1 MIAILLVTSVYSNVN
16 ILLLGRPPSGRCS
29 GRSDVFQ
36 PRWETDYLFTEFK
49 GKPLCLVC
57 LETKSAMKDFNLSR
71 HYNTTHKDKYDK
83 YNGAA
88 RVAIVADL
96 RGKIHHQQSFFTKAT
111 TIQESSLKAS
121 YAVSLELAKAK
132 KPLSDGKIVKRLT
145 RRIFDIQ
152 NHVEVKLK
160 EVMHDCKYFSLA
172 LDESMDVTDV
182 SQLLI
187 YARAIDSSFEV
198 HEELLK
204 LVALHDTTKGRD
216 IFNAVQSVVS
226 EYGGFDKLSAVV
238 TDGAPSMQGKHT
250 GFAGLLQQSGV
261 DCPILH
267 CIIHQAL
274 CAKSMN
280 FSHVMDLVTKVTNL
294 IRGGNRSLNHK
305 TFVAI
310 LDEVSAVYGDL
321 QMHTEVRWMSR
332 GKRLERFFALLAEIP
347 VFLEDSIRCD
357 TSAYCSKLRDTEFLF
372 DMAFLAD
379 ITSHLNHLNMQ
390 LQGRSQ
396 TPSDLY
402 AHVNAFQSKLTL
414 FKEDFSSDR
423 PNLAHLRSVEQ
434 MCKDAP
440 NARKTSQV
448 QIEKLQPFFQA
459 KRQERGISFWRLLPE
474 SRFPLLRDFALS
486 TAGIFGSTYICEKR
500 NRLTDET
507 LFHLMQI

>member
-1 MIAILLVTSVYSNVN
+1 M
-16 ILLLGRPPSGRCS
+16 SGQK
-29 GRSDVFQ
+29 FP

-96 RGKIHHQQSFFTKAT
+96 RGKIHISRVFYQSHDYTGVISQALVRW
-111 TIQESSLKAS
+111 QNSE
-121 YAVSLELAKAK
+121 
-132 KPLSDGKIVKRLT
+132 
-145 RRIFDIQ
+145 RIFDIQ

-204 LVALHDTTKGRD
+204 LVA
-216 IFNAVQSVVS
+216 FVVS

-250 GFAGLLQQSGV
+250 GFAGSSNRV
-261 DCPILH
+261 
-267 CIIHQAL
+267 AL
-274 CAKSMN
+274 TVQYCTASYIRW
-280 FSHVMDLVTKVTNL
+280 VTL
-294 IRGGNRSLNHK
+294 
-305 TFVAI
+305 
-310 LDEVSAVYGDL
+310 
-321 QMHTEVRWMSR
+321 
-332 GKRLERFFALLAEIP
+332 LLAINRMW
-347 VFLEDSIRCD
+347 VFFPCHGFSYQGYQSHSRREQRCVWGFTDAHREVFCDSIRCD

-434 MCKDAP
+434 MCKD
-440 NARKTSQV
+440 
-448 QIEKLQPFFQA
+448 IEKLQQQFKNRFQDFYTMKPRIVLFTDPLSAAVSAQPPELQLQLCELQSDPFFQA

-486 TAGIFGSTYICEKR
+486 TSNFSNMKHIKSKER

-507 LFHLMQI
+507 LFHLMRLDVLTLTLTFSLLCASRRGHNISLRQNFIAY

>member
-1 MIAILLVTSVYSNVN
+1 
-16 ILLLGRPPSGRCS
+16 
-29 GRSDVFQ
+29 
-36 PRWETDYLFTEFK
+36 
-49 GKPLCLVC
+49 
-57 LETKSAMKDFNLSR
+57 MKDFNLSR
-71 HYNTTHKDKYDK
+71 HYNTAHKDKYDK

-88 RVAIVADL
+88 RAAIVADL
-96 RGKIHHQQSFFTKAT
+96 RGKIHRQQSFFTKAT
-111 TIQESSLKAS
+111 TTQESSLKAS

-132 KPLSDGKIVKRLT
+132 KPLSDGEIVKRCAVEMAKAFGDDNMAKNFETISLSRRTVT

-152 NHVEVKLK
+152 NPVEVKLK

-172 LDESMDVTDV
+172 LDESTDVMDV

-198 HEELLK
+198 HKELLK

-216 IFNAVQSVVS
+216 IFNTVQSVVS
-226 EYGGFDKLSAVV
+226 EFGGFDKLSAVV

-267 CIIHQAL
+267 CIIHQEAL

-294 IRGGNRSLNHK
+294 IRGGNRSLNHRK
-305 TFVAI
+305 FGAF
-310 LDEVSAVYGDL
+310 LDEVSAAYGDL
-321 QMHTEVRWMSR
+321 QMHTEIRWMSR
-332 GKRLERFFALLAEIP
+332 GKCLERFFALRAEIP

-390 LQGRSQ
+390 LQGRGQ
-396 TPSDLY
+396 TVSDLY
-402 AHVNAFQSKLTL
+402 AHMNAFQSKLTL
-414 FKEDFSSDR
+414 FKEGFSSDR
-423 PNLAHLRSVEQ
+423 PNLAHFPSCEQ
-434 MCKDAP
+434 MRKDAP
-440 NARKTSQV
+440 ECEKTFIKYRAE
-448 QIEKLQPFFQA
+448 IEKLQQQFKNRFQ
-459 KRQERGISFWRLLPE
+459 
-474 SRFPLLRDFALS
+474 DF
-486 TAGIFGSTYICEKR
+486 
-500 NRLTDET
+500 
-507 LFHLMQI
+507 

>member
-1 MIAILLVTSVYSNVN
+1 LLKSYTQHMQKVIKEEN
-16 ILLLGRPPSGRCS
+16 
-29 GRSDVFQ
+29 DK
-36 PRWETDYLFTEFK
+36 WETDYLFTEFK

-83 YNGAA
+83 Q
-88 RVAIVADL
+88 RSC
-96 RGKIHHQQSFFTKAT
+96 KSQ
-111 TIQESSLKAS
+111 
-121 YAVSLELAKAK
+121 
-132 KPLSDGKIVKRLT
+132 
-145 RRIFDIQ
+145 
-152 NHVEVKLK
+152 
-160 EVMHDCKYFSLA
+160 VMHDCKYFSLA
-172 LDESMDVTDV
+172 LDESMDVRM
-182 SQLLI
+182 L
-187 YARAIDSSFEV
+187 AIM
-198 HEELLK
+198 K

-267 CIIHQAL
+267 CIIHQNVGIL
-274 CAKSMN
+274 CEN
-280 FSHVMDLVTKVTNL
+280 FYHINELQPCHGFSYQGYQSHS
-294 IRGGNRSLNHK
+294 RRNRSLNHK
-305 TFVAI
+305 TFVAF

-390 LQGRSQ
+390 LQEE
-396 TPSDLY
+396 TFHLT
-402 AHVNAFQSKLTL
+402 SKFGT
-414 FKEDFSSDR
+414 
-423 PNLAHLRSVEQ
+423 LRSFEQ
-434 MCKDAP
+434 MCKDP
-440 NARKTSQV
+440 RMPENTSQV
-448 QIEKLQPFFQA
+448 QIEKLQQQFKNRFQDFYTMKPRIVLFTDPLSAAVSAQPPELQLQLCELQSDPFFQA

-486 TAGIFGSTYICEKR
+486 MAGIFGSTYICESNFSTMKHIKSKER

-507 LFHLMQI
+507 LFHLMQIGCTNIDIQSIVRQQERPQISH

>member
-1 MIAILLVTSVYSNVN
+1 WTKGKITFKDLIYFL
-16 ILLLGRPPSGRCS
+16 
-29 GRSDVFQ
+29 VFQ

-83 YNGAA
+83 QRSCKSRY
-88 RVAIVADL
+88 
-96 RGKIHHQQSFFTKAT
+96 
-111 TIQESSLKAS
+111 
-121 YAVSLELAKAK
+121 
-132 KPLSDGKIVKRLT
+132 RLT

-172 LDESMDVTDV
+172 LDESMDVRMLA
-182 SQLLI
+182 SFI
-187 YARAIDSSFEV
+187 YARAIDSSFE
-198 HEELLK
+198 
-204 LVALHDTTKGRD
+204 GRD

-267 CIIHQAL
+267 CIIHQNVGIL
-274 CAKSMN
+274 CEN
-280 FSHVMDLVTKVTNL
+280 FYHSYQSHS
-294 IRGGNRSLNHK
+294 RRNRSLNHK
-305 TFVAI
+305 TFVAF

-390 LQGRSQ
+390 LQEEK
-396 TPSDLY
+396 TFHLT
-402 AHVNAFQSKLTL
+402 SKFGT
-414 FKEDFSSDR
+414 
-423 PNLAHLRSVEQ
+423 LRSFEQ
-434 MCKDAP
+434 MCKDP
-440 NARKTSQV
+440 RMPENTSQV
-448 QIEKLQPFFQA
+448 QIEKLQQQFKNRFQDFYTMKPRIVLFTDPLSAAVSAQPPELQLQLCELQSDPFFQA

-486 TAGIFGSTYICEKR
+486 MAGIFGSTYICESNFSTMKHIKSKER

-507 LFHLMQI
+507 LFHLMQIGCTNIDIQSIVRQQERPQISH